1 MEMNILILSVGR
13 RVELTKIFKEAVKKF
28 GKENKVITVDLSDTA
43 PANYFADKYYL
54 VSRVTSDT
62 YIDEIIDICRKENIK
77 LIVPTID
84 TELLTLAKNRK
95 RIEEETRA
103 KVLIS
108 DEKYI
113 KICRNKITTSNF
125 FKENNIGAPRE
136 INKEILENKDFSFP
150 LFIKPLDGSSS
161 INTFKVNNE
170 KELEF
175 FKEYIEKPIVQEFIE
190 GTEYTVDILLD
201 FDSNP
206 ITIVPRERIATRSG
220 EISKGKV
227 VKDRDVINAVK
238 ELLKVFKGRGHIT
251 AQCMKTKDGIKFIEI
266 NPRFGGGAPMSIKAG
281 ANSAENILKLLSGE
295 KLDYNENYKEDIL
308 AIRFDDSIFI
318 DKNGELI

>member
-1 MEMNILILSVGR
+1 MEMNILILSAGR

>member
-1 MEMNILILSVGR
+1 MDMNVLILSAGR

-28 GKENKVITVDLSDTA
+28 GEKNKVITVDLSDTA
-43 PANYFADKYYL
+43 PANYFADNNYS

-62 YIDEIIDICRKENIK
+62 YINEVIDICKEENIK

-84 TELLTLAKNRK
+84 TELLILAKNREK
-95 RIEEETRA
+95 IEKETGA

-113 KICRNKITTSNF
+113 KICRNKITTSKF
-125 FKENNIGAPRE
+125 FKENNIGTPRE

-175 FKEYIEKPIVQEFIE
+175 FQEYIEKPIVQEFIE

-227 VKDRDVINAVK
+227 VKDREVINAVK